1 MKNLKIW
8 LSKKVLIVIFLK
20 SIVRKI
26 NQKFQYR
33 RRDENQ
39 MQTDKLINWYWN
51 YQIVKWKLTLNT
63 ATRLEPT
70 SN

>member
-26 NQKFQYR
+26 NQKSQYR

-39 MQTDKLINWYWN
+39 MQTDKL
-51 YQIVKWKLTLNT
+51 
-63 ATRLEPT
+63 
-70 SN
+70 